1 MEGPKAYSPCQLELD
16 FDLDDSGLDELLTRF
31 PPPPPRSPHSYMLV
45 QPALVGYVNMTSLN
59 ALPEIALPPS
69 PLNTRE
75 SSEVVL
81 LPSTCAAST
90 SPNRCGGETHS
101 SSDDRTST
109 VIAFLEATRTQAS
122 LRKATSP
129 FQRPVESSKPA
140 EALSIGRNG
149 GHQMPDKN
157 AEAETRRKRTF
168 GMSDGLPDRNP
179 TSSGRGGSFGPR
191 SSSLSP
197 PKKKNDARHRRLR
210 NMSIDQ
216 TAQTGPDSGNE
227 SFDGA
232 QRPFVN
238 VHRSDHCDHDL
249 TAPSRNLS
257 LSDAET
263 TGENQMRRPPPPV
276 SVPRQ
281 PLRGSLAAF
290 ISVNHTST
298 SCALPVSLPIPVSP
312 VPPPPPATVAD
323 PSFVFSRPAPPTPA
337 SARRITERLS
347 PFREAWPYAVVGTQG
362 AFEEGPVGSFTSGN
376 GEGRERSPGQHECS
390 DESPSTSRVWMDDL
404 LGHYGISEDH
414 SSSASLCD
422 QPLGTLHI
430 QARSKSRPSTT
441 RPSPI

>member
-1 MEGPKAYSPCQLELD
+1 MEGPKAYSPSQLELD
-16 FDLDDSGLDELLTRF
+16 FDLDDSDLDELLTRF

-90 SPNRCGGETHS
+90 SPNRCGGETHAP
-101 SSDDRTST
+101 SDD
-109 VIAFLEATRTQAS
+109 
-122 LRKATSP
+122 
-129 FQRPVESSKPA
+129 
-140 EALSIGRNG
+140 
-149 GHQMPDKN
+149 
-157 AEAETRRKRTF
+157 
-168 GMSDGLPDRNP
+168 PDRNP

-210 NMSIDQ
+210 NLSIDQ

-238 VHRSDHCDHDL
+238 VHRSDHCDQDL
-249 TAPSRNLS
+249 TAPSGNLP

-281 PLRGSLAAF
+281 PLRSSLVAF
-290 ISVNHTST
+290 ISVSHAPTT
-298 SCALPVSLPIPVSP
+298 YALPVNLPIPVSP

-323 PSFVFSRPAPPTPA
+323 PSFVFSRPAPPTPT
-337 SARRITERLS
+337 SARMITERLS
-347 PFREAWPYAVVGTQG
+347 PLGEAWPYAVVGTQG

-376 GEGRERSPGQHECS
+376 GEGRERSPGQHACS

-404 LGHYGISEDH
+404 LGDYGISEDH
-414 SSSASLCD
+414 SSSASSCD
-422 QPLGTLHI
+422 QPLGTLHL